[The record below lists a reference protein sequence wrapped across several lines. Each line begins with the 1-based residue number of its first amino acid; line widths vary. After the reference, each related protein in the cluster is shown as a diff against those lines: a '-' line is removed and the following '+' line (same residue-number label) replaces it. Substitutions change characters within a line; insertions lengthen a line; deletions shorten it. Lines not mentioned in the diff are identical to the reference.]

1 MVRRNFFASLF
12 KKWENAKGKDF
23 SIEQEAEN
31 SGEREKWDHS
41 SWEEDA
47 WWEELEAR
55 IKIGFGLKKGLPL
68 PRARPRAR

>member
-41 SWEEDA
+41 S
-47 WWEELEAR
+47 
-55 IKIGFGLKKGLPL
+55 
-68 PRARPRAR
+68 